1 MKQLSLEFGRKDLR
15 KAFDSANLEEFVAT
29 LILAAFP
36 NQVSIVKLQ
45 GRFSTQLQ
53 TKSFHHKS
61 DNFFLHQCYFFSE
74 KKHDYSQ
81 NKLRKQIVIFCGNA
95 RIMECPIFAK
105 LSYFTLP
112 ILSNFAWAL
121 KWASFMDAPLG
132 SIHKQLLL
140 RGGKRVFPLKAD
152 LLHKPI

>member
-53 TKSFHHKS
+53 TKSFHHRS
-61 DNFFLHQCYFFSE
+61 DNIFLHQYYFFSE
-74 KKHDYSQ
+74 KKPW
-81 NKLRKQIVIFCGNA
+81 L
-95 RIMECPIFAK
+95 
-105 LSYFTLP
+105 
-112 ILSNFAWAL
+112 
-121 KWASFMDAPLG
+121 
-132 SIHKQLLL
+132 
-140 RGGKRVFPLKAD
+140 
-152 LLHKPI
+152 